1 MRKFIKEN
9 TQISALLL
17 IGLISLFFAYFLT
30 NGKDQLKDS
39 LRGVA
44 YEGVILAC
52 LVGIFLGV
60 SEKYED
66 ARRKAQQKTER
77 LKSRDSLLK
86 VLSLLCEAYHTGGAF
101 HWTKHV
107 KFAPSFEVSF
117 QEFQNAKRMKLHL
130 LAQQLQNKDFKNSCE
145 QNMPTMFSLIPV
157 AEKLSPTHLDAWIGL
172 CSLMSLTVTDGLEPN
187 QILIEFEEFML
198 DFSKAIVQS

>member
-1 MRKFIKEN
+1 MRKFIREN

-17 IGLISLFFAYFLT
+17 IGLISLSFAFFLT
-30 NGKDQLKDS
+30 DGAAQFKDS
-39 LRGVA
+39 IRGVA

-52 LVGIFLGV
+52 LVGIFLSV
-60 SEKYED
+60 SEKYENN
-66 ARRKAQQKTER
+66 RKNSQKKAER

-86 VLSLLCEAYHTGGAF
+86 VLSLLSEAYYTGGAF

-107 KFAPSFEVSF
+107 KCAPSFEVSF
-117 QEFQNAKRMKLHL
+117 QKFQNAKKMKLHI

-145 QNMPTMFSLIPV
+145 QNMPTMLSLIPV

-172 CSLMSLTVTDGLEPN
+172 CSLMSLTVTEGLEPN

-198 DFSKAIVQS
+198 DFSKATVQS